1 MRNIFEETNETL
13 DKVTK
18 TNKAWN
24 TRDSEVA
31 NGSHMIGS
39 VKDLW
44 RQTQE
49 MG

>member
-1 MRNIFEETNETL
+1 MRHLIRSQKQIKL
-13 DKVTK
+13 G
-18 TNKAWN
+18 